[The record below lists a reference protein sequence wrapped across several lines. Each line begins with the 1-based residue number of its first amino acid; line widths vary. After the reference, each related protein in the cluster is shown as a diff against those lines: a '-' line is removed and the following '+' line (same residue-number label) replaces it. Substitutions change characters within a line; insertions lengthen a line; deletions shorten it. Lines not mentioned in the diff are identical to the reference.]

1 MASLVVILTA
11 FIIAL
16 VVDRVDLSERIHKL
30 EMELRNGHYKKEG

>member
-16 VVDRVDLSERIHKL
+16 VVDRIALSERIHKL
-30 EMELRNGHYKKEG
+30 EMHLSNKHYKGD